1 MLPMGHSLAFGTV
14 LAHVLDAPD
23 QQSAEL
29 VDGAF
34 RGHVTKNEFAL
45 TFSSRLLLEP

>member
-14 LAHVLDAPD
+14 LAHVFDAPD

-34 RGHVTKNEFAL
+34 RGHVTETEFAL